1 MQRRNFKDAMSE
13 MCDHTVAKIQEHVE
27 TLNRLDK
34 DQKGELLKVG
44 GVEMNTDFP
53 RTVLYAIL
61 SRVVQD
67 FKPRNDKHKDTMNRV
82 LKALEIKKTPDTF
95 EISLDDKVTDYKTQ
109 KEIAKRTLDESLKK
123 K

>member
-1 MQRRNFKDAMSE
+1 MQRRNFKDAMNE

-61 SRVVQD
+61 NRVVQD
-67 FKPRNDKHKDTMNRV
+67 FKPRNDKHKDIMNKV

>member
-61 SRVVQD
+61 NRVVQD
-67 FKPRNDKHKDTMNRV
+67 FKPRNDKHKDTMNKV